1 MGSVAF
7 AGLLALLVAAAVVVL
22 GSDRLDRAGD
32 AGAGLAASSGPP
44 ASAIGGGPPA
54 EAPPTPQPHDWGR
67 IPSEAVVALNLRK
80 PPRSGLLV
88 DATSGRVLW
97 RHEPERRLPIASVT
111 KMMTALLVA
120 ERTTPREPVAITRE
134 ALAYTGSGVG
144 LLPKGK
150 RAQAETLLYGLLLP
164 SGNDAAIALAQHVAG
179 SVPRFVRMMNARA
192 RELGLS
198 CTRFASPSGI
208 VDRGNWSC
216 APDLALLAQEL
227 LRVPRLARVVR
238 TPLAV
243 MPLPVRGGR
252 VWLANHNPLLRAG
265 YRGADG
271 VKTGYTDAAG
281 RCFVASATRG
291 RTRLIAVLLGS
302 PDPGK
307 QAARLLDAGFAA
319 LANSPAHN

>member
-1 MGSVAF
+1 MVVTVCLA
-7 AGLLALLVAAAVVVL
+7 ALALAAVVVAL
-22 GSDRLDRAGD
+22 AGGRLDGSADHSRA
-32 AGAGLAASSGPP
+32 AGPEPAAAAHGSGPP
-44 ASAIGGGPPA
+44 AD
-54 EAPPTPQPHDWGR
+54 APPTPQPHDWGR
-67 IPSEAVVALNLRK
+67 IPSEAVVAVSFRK

-88 DATSGRVLW
+88 DGASGRVLW

-120 ERTTPREPVAITRE
+120 ERTRPREPVAITRE

-144 LLPKGK
+144 LLPKGR

-164 SGNDAAIALAQHVAG
+164 SGNDAAIALAQHVGG

-216 APDLALLAQEL
+216 APDLALLAREL
-227 LRVPRLARVVR
+227 LKVPRLARIVR
-238 TPLAV
+238 TRLAV
-243 MPLPVRGGR
+243 MPLPIRGGR
-252 VWLANHNPLLRAG
+252 VWLANHNPLLAAG
-265 YRGADG
+265 YPGVDG

-281 RCFVASATRG
+281 RCFVAAAHRG
-291 RTRLIAVLLGS
+291 GRRLIVVLLDS

-307 QAARLLDAGFAA
+307 QAKRLLDAGFAA
-319 LANSPAHN
+319 LANTPAHG

>member
-1 MGSVAF
+1 M
-7 AGLLALLVAAAVVVL
+7 VAACVAALVLAAVAIGL
-22 GSDRLDRAGD
+22 GSGRLDGSADHSRAAGPEP
-32 AGAGLAASSGPP
+32 AAASHGAGRP
-44 ASAIGGGPPA
+44 AD
-54 EAPPTPQPHDWGR
+54 APPTPQPHDWGR
-67 IPSEAVVALNLRK
+67 VPSDTVVSVRFRK
-80 PPRSGLLV
+80 PPRSALLV
-88 DATSGRVLW
+88 DADSGRVLW
-97 RHEPERRLPIASVT
+97 RHEPELRLPIASVT

-120 ERTTPREPVAITRE
+120 ERTRPREPVRITRE

-164 SGNDAAIALAQHVAG
+164 SGNDAAIALAQHVGG

-208 VDRGNWSC
+208 VDRGNWAC
-216 APDLALLAQEL
+216 APDLALLAREL

-238 TPLAV
+238 TQLAV

-252 VWLANHNPLLRAG
+252 VWLANHNPLLAARYPG
-265 YRGADG
+265 VDG
-271 VKTGYTDAAG
+271 VKTGFTDAAG
-281 RCFVASATRG
+281 RCFVAAAHRG
-291 RTRLIAVLLGS
+291 GRRLIVVLLNS

-319 LANSPAHN
+319 LANTPAPG

>member
-1 MGSVAF
+1 MAVC
-7 AGLLALLVAAAVVVL
+7 VAALVL
-22 GSDRLDRAGD
+22 ATVAIGLRSGRLDGSADHSRAAGPEP
-32 AGAGLAASSGPP
+32 AAASHGAGQP
-44 ASAIGGGPPA
+44 AD
-54 EAPPTPQPHDWGR
+54 APPTPQPHDWGR
-67 IPSEAVVALNLRK
+67 VPSETVVSVSFRK
-80 PPRSGLLV
+80 PPRSALLV
-88 DATSGRVLW
+88 DADSGRVLW
-97 RHEPERRLPIASVT
+97 RHEPELRLPIASVT

-120 ERTTPREPVAITRE
+120 ERTRPREPVRITRE

-150 RAQAETLLYGLLLP
+150 RVQAETLLYGLLLP
-164 SGNDAAIALAQHVAG
+164 SGNDAAIALAQHVGG

-208 VDRGNWSC
+208 VDRGNWAC
-216 APDLALLAQEL
+216 APDLALLAREL

-238 TPLAV
+238 TQLAV

-252 VWLANHNPLLRAG
+252 VWLANHNPLLAARYPG
-265 YRGADG
+265 VDG
-271 VKTGYTDAAG
+271 VKTGFTDAAG
-281 RCFVASATRG
+281 RCFVAAAHRG
-291 RTRLIAVLLGS
+291 GRRLIVVLLNS

-319 LANSPAHN
+319 LANTPAPG

>member
-1 MGSVAF
+1 V
-7 AGLLALLVAAAVVVL
+7 LAAVAVAL
-22 GSDRLDRAGD
+22 RSDRLD
-32 AGAGLAASSGPP
+32 GAGERSRAAGPEAPAAVAGSGQP
-44 ASAIGGGPPA
+44 AD
-54 EAPPTPQPHDWGR
+54 APPTPQPHDWGR
-67 IPSEAVVALNLRK
+67 IPSEAVATVRFRK

-88 DATSGRVLW
+88 DAASGRVLW
-97 RHEPERRLPIASVT
+97 RSEPERRLPIASVT

-120 ERTTPREPVAITRE
+120 ERTRPREPVEITRE

-216 APDLALLAQEL
+216 APDLALLAREL
-227 LRVPRLARVVR
+227 LKVPRLARIVR

-243 MPLPVRGGR
+243 MPLPIRGGR
-252 VWLANHNPLLRAG
+252 VWLANHNPLLAARYPG
-265 YRGADG
+265 VDG

-281 RCFVASATRG
+281 RCFVGAAHRG
-291 RTRLIAVLLGS
+291 GRRLIVVLLNS

-307 QAARLLDAGFAA
+307 QARRLLDAGFAA
-319 LANSPAHN
+319 LRNTPAHN